1 MSNRRVLATGG
12 TSLPALSDNG
22 TVVTSTEQIQG
33 ANNTLVTA
41 PTYSFAGNSSTGIY
55 NNSTQVRISS
65 GGSISGIFSGTLFTT
80 GVSGITFD
88 AGTGDTFLARRG
100 AANLRMGAADLNG
113 TPVDQTLSVQNAI
126 TGSDLPG
133 GHFTLDAPLGTGLGA
148 ASKISI
154 NRAIMKATGTTAQT
168 SVRMLSL
175 SASPR
180 HFQTH
185 RPPPR
190 PSQRLRWDQTLAVAA
205 LAHSHWLRPTEPT
218 STLKHSHSTCRS

>member
-55 NNSTQVRISS
+55 NSNSQVRISS

-154 NRAIMKATGTTAQT
+154 NRAIMKATGATAQT
-168 SVRMLSL
+168 AQNAFAVGQSKTLSNT
-175 SASPR
+175 SATA
-180 HFQTH
+180 QTIATI
-185 RPPPR
+185 
-190 PSQRLRWDQTLAVAA
+190 TLGSNAGGGCA
-205 LAHSHWLRPTEPT
+205 AHSHWSRPTEPT
-218 STLKHSHSTCRS
+218 STLRHSRSTCRS